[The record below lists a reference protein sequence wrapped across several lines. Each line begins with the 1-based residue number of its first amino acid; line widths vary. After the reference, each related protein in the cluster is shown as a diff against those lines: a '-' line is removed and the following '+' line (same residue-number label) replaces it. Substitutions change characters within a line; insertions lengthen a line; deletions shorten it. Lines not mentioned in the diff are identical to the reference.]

1 MENGKLKS
9 VLSLSIIHFPFY
21 KMSRLVLIDR
31 DGTINVER
39 HYLSSPDQ
47 IELFPQS
54 AEAIR
59 LLKSLDLKVAV
70 VTNQSA
76 IGRGY
81 FDLARLEEIHER
93 LHAVL
98 GDAGANLDAVYF
110 CPHLPEDE
118 CRCRKPL
125 TDMARRAAEDFNAD
139 LSDSFVIGDNVCD
152 IELGKNIK
160 ATTIL
165 VRTGYGART
174 EREQKTQPDFVVEN
188 LFEAANLIKGILE
201 NDTDNSSQSQS

>member
-1 MENGKLKS
+1 
-9 VLSLSIIHFPFY
+9 
-21 KMSRLVLIDR
+21 MSRLVLIDR

-47 IELFPQS
+47 IELFPQT
-54 AEAIR
+54 AEAIK

-76 IGRGY
+76 IGRGF
-81 FDLARLEEIHER
+81 FDLTQLEQIHKR
-93 LHAVL
+93 LHTVL
-98 GDAGANLDAVYF
+98 EKSGAGVDAVYF

-118 CRCRKPL
+118 CQCRKPL
-125 TDMARRAAEDFNAD
+125 TNMARRAAEDFSAE

-165 VRTGYGART
+165 VRTGYGTRT
-174 EREQKTQPDFVVEN
+174 EQEKKTQPDFIVEN

-201 NDTDNSSQSQS
+201 NDTNSSQSQN

>member
-1 MENGKLKS
+1 
-9 VLSLSIIHFPFY
+9 
-21 KMSRLVLIDR
+21 MSRLVLIDR

-39 HYLSSPDQ
+39 HYLSSPEQ
-47 IELFPQS
+47 IELFPDT
-54 AEAIR
+54 AEGIK
-59 LLKSLDLKVAV
+59 LLKSLGLPVAV

-81 FDLARLEEIHER
+81 FDLAMLEEIHDR

-98 GDAGANLDAVYF
+98 EASGASVDAVYF

-118 CRCRKPL
+118 CNCRKPL
-125 TDMARRAAEDFNAD
+125 TDMAQRAAADFNAE

-152 IELGKNIK
+152 IELGKNVN

-174 EREQKTQPDFVVEN
+174 EQEKKTAPDYIVEN

-201 NDTDNSSQSQS
+201 NDTNTSQSKS

>member
-1 MENGKLKS
+1 MA
-9 VLSLSIIHFPFY
+9 
-21 KMSRLVLIDR
+21 RLVLIDR

-39 HYLSSPDQ
+39 HYLSSPEQ
-47 IELFPQS
+47 IELFPKT
-54 AEAIR
+54 ADGIR
-59 LLKSLDLKVAV
+59 LLKSLGLPVAV

-76 IGRGY
+76 VGRGY
-81 FDLARLEEIHER
+81 FDLAMLDQIHER
-93 LHAVL
+93 LNSVL
-98 GDAGANLDAVYF
+98 EESGTGVDAVYF
-110 CPHLPEDE
+110 CPHLPEDA

-125 TDMARRAAEDFNAD
+125 IEMAVRAAEDFNAD

-152 IELGKNIK
+152 IELGKNIN

-174 EREQKTQPDFVVEN
+174 EEEKKTKPDYTVEN

-201 NDTDNSSQSQS
+201 NDTNTSQSDD